1 MKGGTV
7 AVLDVGKSDVKLSAS
22 TNEGHVLETLT
33 LPNRVL
39 PGPPWQH
46 HDLAAWRVALNWLA
60 LNYPV
65 DLTSGCPSFIMRV
78 LGVESSNTCSEQRNR
93 LAQDRNPQILT
104 ATRCGTTLQDDAGR
118 AFATEDGT
126 RAYK

>member
-46 HDLAAWRVALNWLA
+46 HDLAAWRVALNWGHPQFVCHGLTEFHRLKGSGRGIEEA
-60 LNYPV
+60 L
-65 DLTSGCPSFIMRV
+65 G
-78 LGVESSNTCSEQRNR
+78 SNRQR
-93 LAQDRNPQILT
+93 
-104 ATRCGTTLQDDAGR
+104 GGW
-118 AFATEDGT
+118 
-126 RAYK
+126 

>member
-65 DLTSGCPSFIMRV
+65 SLMCPPDTGDPGGRLRSGR
-78 LGVESSNTCSEQRNR
+78 QRQSR
-93 LAQDRNPQILT
+93 QAKP
-104 ATRCGTTLQDDAGR
+104 
-118 AFATEDGT
+118 
-126 RAYK
+126 